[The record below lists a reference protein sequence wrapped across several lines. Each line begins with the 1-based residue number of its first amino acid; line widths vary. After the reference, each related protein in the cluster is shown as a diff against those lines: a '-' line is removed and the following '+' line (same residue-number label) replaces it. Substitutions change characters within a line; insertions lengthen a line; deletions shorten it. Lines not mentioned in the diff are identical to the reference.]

1 MPDRI
6 DNNNL
11 KKKTLMEKLTN
22 YFGQNIKDKKIV
34 ITGGTTGIG
43 KAIAD
48 VLVSLG
54 GRVLIFGRD
63 REDFEKAVADIKK
76 QFPDSELYGTPA
88 DVTKKEDIDKILSI
102 ADTKLGGIDILINN
116 AAVAAPGLTGETYE
130 DYKYAIDTNITGYLA
145 FAQAAA
151 ARMKKHKSGHIIN
164 IGSMSAESR
173 TPESTIYVATKTA
186 IRGFSTSLRKELNP
200 LGIKVSL
207 IEPGAVTSDM
217 QTDPKKVQHEKVEK
231 LEMLEAYDI
240 AMSTLFCLSQPKR
253 CDIVTM
259 QIRPHLQII

>member
-1 MPDRI
+1 MDQ
-6 DNNNL
+6 
-11 KKKTLMEKLTN
+11 LTN
-22 YFGQNIKDKKIV
+22 YFGQNIKDKRIV
-34 ITGGTTGIG
+34 VTGGTTGIG

-63 REDFEKAVADIKK
+63 HEDFKNAVADIKK
-76 QFPDSELYGTPA
+76 QFPGSEVYGTPA
-88 DVTKKEDIDKILSI
+88 DVTKKEDIDKIFELV
-102 ADTKLGGIDILINN
+102 DTELGGIDILINN
-116 AAVAAPGLTGETYE
+116 AALAAPGITQETYE
-130 DYKYAIDTNITGYLA
+130 DYKYIIDTNITGYLA
-145 FAQAAA
+145 FAQEAAS
-151 ARMKKHKSGHIIN
+151 RMKEQKSGHIIN

-173 TPESTIYVATKTA
+173 NPESTIYVATKTA
-186 IRGFSTSLRKELNP
+186 IRGFSTSMRKELNP

-217 QTDPKKVQHEKVEK
+217 QTDPKEVQHEKVDK
-231 LEMLEAYDI
+231 MEMLEAYDI

-253 CDIVTM
+253 CDIVSM

>member
-1 MPDRI
+1 
-6 DNNNL
+6 
-11 KKKTLMEKLTN
+11 MEKLTN
-22 YFGQNIKDKKIV
+22 YFGQNINGRRIV

-63 REDFEKAVADIKK
+63 QEDFDNAVADIKQ
-76 QFPDSELYGTPA
+76 QFPGSEVYGTPA
-88 DVTKKEDIDKILSI
+88 DVTKKEDIDKIFEI
-102 ADTKLGGIDILINN
+102 VDNELGGIDILINN
-116 AAVAAPGLTGETYE
+116 AALAAPGLTKETYE
-130 DYKYAIDTNITGYLA
+130 DYKYVIDTNITGYLA
-145 FAQAAA
+145 FAQQAAS
-151 ARMKKHKSGHIIN
+151 RMKEQKSGHIIN

-173 TPESTIYVATKTA
+173 TAESTIYVATKIA

-240 AMSTLFCLSQPKR
+240 AMSTLFCLSQPRR

>member
-1 MPDRI
+1 
-6 DNNNL
+6 
-11 KKKTLMEKLTN
+11 MEKISN
-22 YFGQNIKDKKIV
+22 YLGQNVKDKRIV
-34 ITGGTTGIG
+34 VTGGTTGIG

-63 REDFEKAVADIKK
+63 QEDFNNAVADIKK
-76 QFPDSELYGTPA
+76 QFPESEVYGTPA
-88 DVTKKEDIDKILSI
+88 DVTKKEDIEKILEI
-102 ADTKLGGIDILINN
+102 VDTELGGIDILINN
-116 AAVAAPGLTGETYE
+116 AALSAPGITQETYE
-130 DYKYAIDTNITGYLA
+130 DYKYVIDTNITGYLA
-145 FAQAAA
+145 FAQEAAS
-151 ARMKKHKSGHIIN
+151 RMKQQKSGHIIN

-173 TPESTIYVATKTA
+173 TPESTIYVATKSA

-217 QTDPKKVQHEKVEK
+217 QPGTKEEHKEKIDK

-240 AMSTLFCLSQPKR
+240 AMSALFCLSQPKR

-259 QIRPHLQII
+259 QIRPHLQMI

>member
-1 MPDRI
+1 M
-6 DNNNL
+6 
-11 KKKTLMEKLTN
+11 KKLTD
-22 YFGQNIKDKKIV
+22 YFGQNIEGKRIV

-48 VLVSLG
+48 LLISLG
-54 GRVLIFGRD
+54 GRVVIFGRHH
-63 REDFEKAVADIKK
+63 EDFKNAINDIKEN
-76 QFPDSELYGTPA
+76 FPDAEIYGTPA
-88 DVTKKEDIDKILSI
+88 DVIIKEDIDKILEI
-102 ADTKLGGIDILINN
+102 VDTKLGGIDILINN
-116 AAVAAPGLTGETYE
+116 AALGAPGITKETFE
-130 DYKYAIDTNITGYLA
+130 NYKYIIETNITGYLA
-145 FAQAAA
+145 FSEEATV
-151 ARMKKHKSGHIIN
+151 RMRTQKSGHIIN

-173 TPESTIYVATKTA
+173 TGESTIYVATKSA

-217 QTDPKKVQHEKVEK
+217 QTDSKEEQQKKIEKM
-231 LEMLEAYDI
+231 EMLEAEDI
-240 AMSTLFCLSQPKR
+240 AMSVLFCLSQPKR

>member
-1 MPDRI
+1 
-6 DNNNL
+6 
-11 KKKTLMEKLTN
+11 MEKLTN
-22 YFGQNIKDKKIV
+22 YFGQNIKDKRIV

-48 VLVSLG
+48 LLVSLG

-63 REDFEKAVADIKK
+63 HEDFKNAVEDIKQ
-76 QFPDSELYGTPA
+76 QFPDSEVYGIPA
-88 DVTKKEDIDKILSI
+88 DVSKKEDIAKIMTI
-102 ADTKLGGIDILINN
+102 VDTELGGIDILINN
-116 AAVAAPGLTGETYE
+116 AALAAEGITESTYE
-130 DYKYAIDTNITGYLA
+130 NYKYVIDTNITGYLA
-145 FAQAAA
+145 FCEEAAS
-151 ARMKKHKSGHIIN
+151 RMKNQKSGHIIN
-164 IGSMSAESR
+164 IGSMSVESR
-173 TPESTIYVATKTA
+173 EPKSTIYVATKSA

-217 QTDPKKVQHEKVEK
+217 QKSSKEEQQQKIEKM
-231 LEMLEAYDI
+231 EMLKAEDI

>member
-1 MPDRI
+1 
-6 DNNNL
+6 
-11 KKKTLMEKLTN
+11 MEKLTD
-22 YFGQNIKDKKIV
+22 YFGQNINGRRIV

-63 REDFEKAVADIKK
+63 QEDFDNAVADIKK
-76 QFPDSELYGTPA
+76 QFPGSEVYGYPA
-88 DVTKKEDIDKILSI
+88 DVTKKEDIDKIFDI
-102 ADTKLGGIDILINN
+102 VENELGGIDILINN
-116 AAVAAPGLTGETYE
+116 AALAAPGLTKETYE
-130 DYKYAIDTNITGYLA
+130 EYKYVIDTNITGYLA
-145 FAQAAA
+145 FAQQAAS
-151 ARMKKHKSGHIIN
+151 RMKEQKSGHIIN

-173 TPESTIYVATKTA
+173 TAESTIYVATKTA

-217 QTDPKKVQHEKVEK
+217 QTDPKEIQHQKVEK

-240 AMSTLFCLSQPKR
+240 AMSTLFCLSQPRR
-253 CDIVTM
+253 CDIVSM
-259 QIRPHLQII
+259 QIRPHRQII

>member
-1 MPDRI
+1 
-6 DNNNL
+6 
-11 KKKTLMEKLTN
+11 MEQLTN
-22 YFGQNIKDKKIV
+22 YFGQNIKDRRIV
-34 ITGGTTGIG
+34 VTGGTTGIG

-63 REDFEKAVADIKK
+63 HEDFKNAVADLKK
-76 QFPDSELYGTPA
+76 QFPDREVYGTPA
-88 DVTKKEDIDKILSI
+88 DVTKKEDINKIFEI
-102 ADTKLGGIDILINN
+102 VDTELGGIDILINN
-116 AAVAAPGLTGETYE
+116 AALAAPGITQETYE
-130 DYKYAIDTNITGYLA
+130 DYKYIIDTNITGYLA
-145 FAQAAA
+145 FAQEAVK
-151 ARMKKHKSGHIIN
+151 RMKEQKSGHIIN

-173 TPESTIYVATKTA
+173 NPESTIYVATKTA
-186 IRGFSTSLRKELNP
+186 IKGFSTSLRKELNP

-217 QTDPKKVQHEKVEK
+217 QTDPKEVQREKVDK

-253 CDIVTM
+253 CDIVSM

>member
-1 MPDRI
+1 
-6 DNNNL
+6 
-11 KKKTLMEKLTN
+11 MEKLTN

-54 GRVLIFGRD
+54 GEVLIFGRD
-63 REDFEKAVADIKK
+63 EKDFENAVADIKK
-76 QFPDSELYGTPA
+76 QFPDSKVYGTPA
-88 DVTKKEDIDKILSI
+88 DVTKKEDIDKIFEI
-102 ADTKLGGIDILINN
+102 VDTELGGIDILINN
-116 AAVAAPGLTGETYE
+116 AALGAPGITKETYE
-130 DYKYAIDTNITGYLA
+130 DYKYIIDTNITGYLA
-145 FAQAAA
+145 FCEEAVV
-151 ARMKKHKSGHIIN
+151 RMKTKKAGHIVN
-164 IGSMSAESR
+164 IGSMSAESKEP
-173 TPESTIYVATKTA
+173 TSTIYVATKSA

-217 QTDPKKVQHEKVEK
+217 QPGSKEEHQEKIEK
-231 LEMLEAYDI
+231 MEMLEAYDI

-259 QIRPHLQII
+259 QIRPHLQNI

>member
-1 MPDRI
+1 
-6 DNNNL
+6 
-11 KKKTLMEKLTN
+11 MEQLTN
-22 YFGQNIKDKKIV
+22 YFGQNIKDKRIV
-34 ITGGTTGIG
+34 VTGGTTGIG

-63 REDFEKAVADIKK
+63 HEDFKNAVADIKK
-76 QFPDSELYGTPA
+76 QFPGSEVYGTPA
-88 DVTKKEDIDKILSI
+88 DVTKKEDIDKIFELV
-102 ADTKLGGIDILINN
+102 DTELGGIDILINN
-116 AAVAAPGLTGETYE
+116 AALAAPGITQETYE
-130 DYKYAIDTNITGYLA
+130 DYKYIIDTNITGYLA
-145 FAQAAA
+145 FAQEAAS
-151 ARMKKHKSGHIIN
+151 RMKEQKSGHIIN

-173 TPESTIYVATKTA
+173 NPESTIYVATKTA
-186 IRGFSTSLRKELNP
+186 IRGFSTSMRKELNP

-217 QTDPKKVQHEKVEK
+217 QTDPKEVQHEKVDK
-231 LEMLEAYDI
+231 MEMLEAYDI

-253 CDIVTM
+253 CDIVSM